1 MIRFVTVLA
10 LLVGCG
16 SRDEGAPCARHSDCV
31 SGVCGRDGKCASA
44 TESTPD
50 AGEPDAS
57 TSIPPLDAGDLPDAE
72 GL

>member
-1 MIRFVTVLA
+1 MIRLAIALVLLA
-10 LLVGCG
+10 GCA
-16 SRDEGAPCARHSDCV
+16 SREEGAPCARHSDCA

-44 TESTPD
+44 TEPTPD

-57 TSIPPLDAGDLPDAE
+57 TSIPPFDAGDLPDAE